1 MTDEALRRADEL
13 LTQLV
18 ELVETA
24 RAIPMSAS
32 CVVPREHTLDLL
44 DDLREVL
51 PVEIVE
57 ARRVVAERAA
67 LLADARAEA
76 AQMVSESAVHDA
88 ATQAADD
95 LRREAEADAAT
106 IRESAERTAAG
117 TVAGAHERA
126 AALRRD
132 AAEWAQGTLAEVAET
147 LTRAV
152 GVADRGRAAI
162 IERVGAATDISAGQP
177 NA

>member
-1 MTDEALRRADEL
+1 VSDTSLRRADEL

-24 RAIPMSAS
+24 RAIPMSGS

-51 PVEIVE
+51 PLEIVE

-67 LLADARAEA
+67 LLAEARSEA
-76 AQMVSESAVHDA
+76 DRLVSESAVHDA
-88 ATQAADD
+88 AVRAADE
-95 LRREAEADAAT
+95 LRGQGEVDAAAV
-106 IRESAERTAAG
+106 RESAERAAATA
-117 TVAGAHERA
+117 VAEAHERA
-126 AALRRD
+126 AILRRD
-132 AAEWAQGTLAEVAET
+132 AADWAQGTLTEVVET

-152 GVADRGRAAI
+152 GVADRGRSAIAA
-162 IERVGAATDISAGQP
+162 RAGAETGAEADAG
-177 NA
+177 